1 MKIVIINNLYGKYA
15 RGGAERV
22 VEIIADELIKYGHE
36 TIMVSTKPFNI
47 SDLIFQISDLR
58 TKTFFSWNIISY
70 YNLNKLPKVFRVFWH
85 LINIFNIQSYFK
97 IKKILKKENPDIVM
111 THNLVGVGFL
121 TSLAIKRSD
130 RAARDLTAPR
140 KHIHTL
146 HDIQLIHPSGLMN
159 VGEEKKIDSLFA
171 KIYQYIN
178 KKLFNSVD
186 VVVSPSEWL
195 LGEHVKRGF
204 FKNSKKEII
213 ANPASQI
220 SDGRYQTADN
230 NKIASPLHSLPT
242 SKHVR
247 NDSDVGKFI
256 FLYVGQIEKHKGI
269 SVLLDGFE
277 QLNNKNLFLKI
288 VGDGRAAGPLQREW
302 SNRSSVEFLGKKTS
316 EEVKKLMQKADCL
329 IVPSLCYENQPTV
342 IIEAQQNN
350 LPVIASN
357 IGGIPEML
365 DKEFLFKAGD
375 SESLKNKMQWI
386 VDNYKDIKVAS
397 RQTDNAKYLS
407 SKRYIDKILS
417 L

>member
-36 TIMVSTKPFNI
+36 VIVISTKPFNI
-47 SDLIFQISDLR
+47 SDFRFQISDLR

-97 IKKILKKENPDIVM
+97 IKKILKREQPDIVM
-111 THNLVGVGFL
+111 THNLTGVGFL
-121 TSLAIKRSD
+121 TALAIKK
-130 RAARDLTAPR
+130 LKI

-186 VVVSPSEWL
+186 VVISPSEWL

-213 ANPASQI
+213 ANPKPSCHPDH
-220 SDGRYQTADN
+220 SEE
-230 NKIASPLHSLPT
+230 KI
-242 SKHVR
+242 R
-247 NDSDVGKFI
+247 DSDDWTRDDKSFI
-256 FLYVGQIEKHKGI
+256 FLYVGQIEKHKG
-269 SVLLDGFE
+269 VELLIETFAKLAR
-277 QLNNKNLFLKI
+277 QNYMLKI
-288 VGDGRAAGPLQREW
+288 IGDGRAAGPLQREW

-316 EEVKKLMQKADCL
+316 EEVKKLMQKANCL

-375 SESLKNKMQWI
+375 SESLKNRMQWI
-386 VDNYKDIKVAS
+386 VDNYKSIKVAS
-397 RQTDNAKYLS
+397 GQTDNAKYLS